1 MNKQE
6 IEGAAEKAKGKVK
19 EVVGKA
25 THSPKT
31 VAEGKVEQVVGET
44 KKQTGKVQDRLKNN
58 QYPDSQRI

>member
-6 IEGAAEKAKGKVK
+6 IEGSAEKAKGKVK

-31 VAEGKVEQVVGET
+31 VAEGKAEQVVGET
-44 KKQTGKVQDRLKNN
+44 KKQSGKVQDRLKKDE
-58 QYPDSQRI
+58 YLDSQRI